1 MNGIDWLICRF
12 LVLAS
17 LEPPQLLPRPWLV
30 TPLMATQ
37 FMAMPQT
44 LLDQLWSL
52 AGQRLLRRQPTWVTS
67 PTTAPLTLLAPATWT
82 RPTATPS
89 LTEPMATSWS
99 RTTTTC
105 HTIMQDPR
113 RLPSVDLPHK
123 NPIQIFNILCWKQ
136 GGLNLWVHS
145 WNLVHLK
152 SVFESLRTFN
162 LEILKTYCFDFKM
175 GIFCCQLL
183 WKINYLNQLL
193 CLTSWRYWNQF
204 LRCHCIVVR
213 VVALS

>member
-1 MNGIDWLICRF
+1 MTRCYNMFISWVHDVRNKLKIQMKFRF
-12 LVLAS
+12 LEPAS
-17 LEPPQLLPRPWLV
+17 LEPPLLLPRPWLV

-123 NPIQIFNILCWKQ
+123 NPIQIFNILLFYYAGSKVAKICGFTLQ
-136 GGLNLWVHS
+136 
-145 WNLVHLK
+145 
-152 SVFESLRTFN
+152 
-162 LEILKTYCFDFKM
+162 TYS
-175 GIFCCQLL
+175 I
-183 WKINYLNQLL
+183 
-193 CLTSWRYWNQF
+193 
-204 LRCHCIVVR
+204 
-213 VVALS
+213 